1 MNLRS
6 HDKPPHGMTEITTD
20 ERGRI
25 TIPKDLRDRFGDQY
39 RVVELDDGIKLV
51 PLEDDPVA
59 ALREAGSEEL
69 REASLSV
76 LEAAAHEQAD
86 DETSEHVR

>member
-1 MNLRS
+1 
-6 HDKPPHGMTEITTD
+6 MTEITTD